1 MDQVKAIVHDQASN
15 MELTGRTL
23 EEEFECENLSC
34 AAHRLQLCINEGL
47 EINAVSRA
55 IGAGRKLVTHFRHSA
70 LATTELQKCQKAMG
84 LPSKRLQQDCPTHWN
99 STYYMVQSLLV
110 NRWPLTA
117 VLSDETVTKRQYRY
131 LDLSSDNWMILE
143 DLVKP
148 LQPLEVATVFLS
160 EEHNTS
166 LSAVLPI
173 VHGLVSQLVST
184 EDDSATM
191 RQFKVTVSSTLRRR
205 WSLDNIAPKKV
216 SVLATALDARFRTL
230 KFLTE
235 DQKLAVR
242 AELLSLMT
250 AADGESNS
258 TVSPPSPKR
267 QKTAFDILLGEQDE
281 GENTSIEDELHRYF
295 TEKVAPR
302 NSNPLEWWKQNSF
315 RFPVLTKVA
324 RLILCIPATSTSS
337 ERLFSTAGLTVTKL
351 RSCLKPENVDALV
364 FLNKNFEYLFLSLYI
379 VLFV

>member
-1 MDQVKAIVHDQASN
+1 M
-15 MELTGRTL
+15 
-23 EEEFECENLSC
+23 
-34 AAHRLQLCINEGL
+34 
-47 EINAVSRA
+47 
-55 IGAGRKLVTHFRHSA
+55 
-70 LATTELQKCQKAMG
+70 
-84 LPSKRLQQDCPTHWN
+84 
-99 STYYMVQSLLV
+99 
-110 NRWPLTA
+110 
-117 VLSDETVTKRQYRY
+117 
-131 LDLSSDNWMILE
+131 
-143 DLVKP
+143 
-148 LQPLEVATVFLS
+148 FLS

-173 VHGLVSQLVST
+173 VHGLVNQLVAT

-191 RQFKVTVSSTLRRR
+191 RQFNVTVSSALRRR
-205 WSLDNIAPKKV
+205 WLLDNIAPKKV

-242 AELLSLMT
+242 AELSSLMT

-281 GENTSIEDELHRYF
+281 SENTSIEDELHRYLS
-295 TEKVAPR
+295 EKVAPR
-302 NSNPLEWWKQNSF
+302 NSNPLEWWKQNNF
-315 RFPVLTKVA
+315 RFPVLAKVA
-324 RLILCIPATSTSS
+324 RSILCIPATSTLS

-364 FLNKNFEYLFLSLYI
+364 FLNKNFEYLS
-379 VLFV
+379 